1 MTNNPHEQHRE
12 RLRKMFLYCNPQ
24 KMPDHMLL
32 EFLLC
37 YAIPR
42 TDTNPIAHR
51 LINRF
56 GSIENALDADV
67 EELQKVEGVGE
78 SAALLLKMIPLF
90 CHRYASNK
98 LKQRTDFQSI
108 DRAADF
114 FKDYYISKNKEMVCA
129 LLLDNAH
136 RLICNVELYEG
147 AVNSSNVNTRKLAQI
162 ALSYNAAEL
171 ILAHN
176 HPSGDPTPSD
186 ADLYTTKHL
195 MKAFSAIDLNL
206 RAHLIIAG
214 NRYVDV
220 VQTVYDNAKYEVKYM
235 AFRADDLPTVFLD
248 EDELPAREESA
259 PEGSRETGAE
269 INSAKAEDK
278 EIGKTVLLSEHPLGQ
293 GAEQPLNRA
302 RQSTREGGKERADIQ
317 KSPSKSRSKG
327 TRSPAKSETKS
338 KGASKKTAKVST
350 PKKQAGKTADASTS
364 TEQISIPE
372 AIRLLEQGG

>member
-1 MTNNPHEQHRE
+1 
-12 RLRKMFLYCNPQ
+12 
-24 KMPDHMLL
+24 
-32 EFLLC
+32 
-37 YAIPR
+37 
-42 TDTNPIAHR
+42 
-51 LINRF
+51 
-56 GSIENALDADV
+56 
-67 EELQKVEGVGE
+67 
-78 SAALLLKMIPLF
+78 
-90 CHRYASNK
+90 
-98 LKQRTDFQSI
+98 
-108 DRAADF
+108 
-114 FKDYYISKNKEMVCA
+114 
-129 LLLDNAH
+129 
-136 RLICNVELYEG
+136 
-147 AVNSSNVNTRKLAQI
+147 
-162 ALSYNAAEL
+162 
-171 ILAHN
+171 
-176 HPSGDPTPSD
+176 
-186 ADLYTTKHL
+186 
-195 MKAFSAIDLNL
+195 
-206 RAHLIIAG
+206 
-214 NRYVDV
+214 
-220 VQTVYDNAKYEVKYM
+220 M

-269 INSAKAEDK
+269 ISSAKAEDK